1 MEEFMPGQKAAEAE
15 RQEQI
20 LAAAMDVATLHGLD
34 GLTIRRVASEAGLS
48 HGLVHFHFK
57 SKADL
62 LVALLDRLF
71 TETAA
76 FVVAPDI
83 AAIGAP
89 LERLLALLQ
98 QEMGRITSDRAGI
111 HLFFDFWLMGTR
123 HPRIRA
129 RMRAEL
135 ARYRA
140 AIWPMVDEVLRS
152 EPNRFAG
159 VTAEALSAVV
169 VAFIKGSAVQA
180 VIDPRGLDITQFTA
194 AARALLSQMETATAT

>member
-1 MEEFMPGQKAAEAE
+1 MPGHKAGEAE

-20 LAAAMDVATLHGLD
+20 LAAAFAVATRLGLE
-34 GLTIRRVASEAGLS
+34 GLTIRRVAARAGLS

-71 TETAA
+71 ADTAA
-76 FVVAPDI
+76 FAVGPEI
-83 AAIGAP
+83 ARIGP
-89 LERLLALLQ
+89 PMQRLLALLK
-98 QEMGRITSDRAGI
+98 QEMGRLTSDRRRI

-135 ARYRA
+135 ERYREA
-140 AIWPMVDEVLRS
+140 FRPMVDEVLQT
-152 EPNRFAG
+152 EPHRFAD
-159 VTAEALSAVV
+159 VTAEGLSAVV

-180 VIDPRGLDITQFTA
+180 VIDPRGFDVPQFTTA
-194 AARALLSQMETATAT
+194 ANALLSQLEDVRR